1 MKSIQLP
8 VGSREKL
15 TTLTL
20 QRPHWS
26 RHCLQASSSFL
37 LMSQP
42 DPSERWTILELFRMD
57 LQEFSLDM
65 SAMYL
70 VY

>member
-15 TTLTL
+15 TTL
-20 QRPHWS
+20 QRP
-26 RHCLQASSSFL
+26 HCLQASSSFL

-42 DPSERWTILELFRMD
+42 NPSERWRILEFFRMD
-57 LQEFSLDM
+57 LQEFSLEM